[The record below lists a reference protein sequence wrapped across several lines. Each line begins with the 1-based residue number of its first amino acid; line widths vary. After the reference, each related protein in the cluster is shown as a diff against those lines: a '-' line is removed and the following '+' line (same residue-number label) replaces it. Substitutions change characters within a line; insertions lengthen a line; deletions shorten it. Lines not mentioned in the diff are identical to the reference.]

1 MSRRPEVPC
10 SEELRE
16 YYESIP
22 ANWPIDASPFMGVN
36 PQYCTEPLVPPSVLT
51 PISLPDS
58 SFRPSPALSHHSQDY
73 HAQEYQYS
81 INESISAPQ
90 GLGISAPFSSEFPRT
105 SAPNASY
112 MYAPD
117 NTLMGMDRTPNMSPQ
132 APPPKRAKRISS
144 QQPTRDQPINIAPN
158 PEGMRQMEL
167 ERMYGHPSPQIPPR
181 PRAPGRGRRDPQAED
196 EDSFVETLRD
206 QGVAWK
212 VIRDMFMQHFNKDAS
227 EARLQM
233 RHLRRKR
240 ERVARWDESDVQLLI
255 QAHELWERDKYRAL
269 SDMIKEM
276 GATRFYSPNACKAQ
290 MRLLETK
297 QQRRDRASATPSAMS
312 DPAPATPITPR
323 ISRKRARAQSL
334 DTDFEDD
341 EYI

>member
-1 MSRRPEVPC
+1 
-10 SEELRE
+10 
-16 YYESIP
+16 
-22 ANWPIDASPFMGVN
+22 MGVN
-36 PQYCTEPLVPPSVLT
+36 QQYCTEPLIPPSVLT

-90 GLGISAPFSSEFPRT
+90 GLGISAPFPSEFPRT

-112 MYAPD
+112 MYAPE
-117 NTLMGMDRTPNMSPQ
+117 NTMMGMGQTPNMSPQ
-132 APPPKRAKRISS
+132 APQPKRAKRNSS
-144 QQPTRDQPINIAPN
+144 QQPPREPISIAPN
-158 PEGMRQMEL
+158 PEGMRQMER
-167 ERMYGHPSPQIPPR
+167 ERMHGQPSPQLPPR

-212 VIRDMFMQHFNKDAS
+212 VIREMFMQHFNKDAT

-240 ERVARWDESDVQLLI
+240 ERVARWDESDVSMCSTV
-255 QAHELWERDKYRAL
+255 HD
-269 SDMIKEM
+269 
-276 GATRFYSPNACKAQ
+276 
-290 MRLLETK
+290 LE
-297 QQRRDRASATPSAMS
+297 SCV
-312 DPAPATPITPR
+312 
-323 ISRKRARAQSL
+323 L
-334 DTDFEDD
+334 GHF
-341 EYI
+341 